1 MKFENKKIEPTK
13 RSNTEFGLL
22 FTLVFLIISVYPCIS
37 YKSPNYLFLF
47 LSIFLLSISVTVPM
61 IFSLPNKMWIKF
73 GYLLGYITTPIF
85 LFIFYIFLFIPIG
98 FILKAVNKDSLNLK
112 FKDSSTWVVR
122 KNDMQSLKNQ
132 F

>member
-1 MKFENKKIEPTK
+1 MKFEKKKIEPTK

-22 FTLVFLIISVYPCIS
+22 FTLVFLSISVYPCIS

-47 LSIFLLSISVTVPM
+47 LSIFLLLISVTVPM

-85 LFIFYIFLFIPIG
+85 MFIFYIFLFIPIG
-98 FILKAVNKDSLNLK
+98 FILKAVNRDSLNLK

>member
-47 LSIFLLSISVTVPM
+47 LSIFLLLISVTVPT
-61 IFSLPNKMWIKF
+61 ILSIPNKIWMKF

-85 LFIFYIFLFIPIG
+85 LFAFYIFLFIPIG

-112 FKDSSTWVVR
+112 FKDSSTWVIR

>member
-1 MKFENKKIEPTK
+1 MKFENKKIDPTK

-47 LSIFLLSISVTVPM
+47 LSIFLLLISVTVPM
-61 IFSLPNKMWIKF
+61 ILLIPNKIWMKF

-85 LFIFYIFLFIPIG
+85 LFVFYIFLFIPIG

-112 FKDSSTWVVR
+112 FKDSSTWVIR

>member
-1 MKFENKKIEPTK
+1 MKFENKKIDPTK

-47 LSIFLLSISVTVPM
+47 LSIFLLLISVTVPM
-61 IFSLPNKMWIKF
+61 ILLIPNKIWMKF

-85 LFIFYIFLFIPIG
+85 LFAFYIFLFIPIG

-112 FKDSSTWVVR
+112 FKDSSTWVIR

>member
-1 MKFENKKIEPTK
+1 MKFENKKIDPTK

-47 LSIFLLSISVTVPM
+47 LSIFLLLISVTIPM
-61 IFSLPNKMWIKF
+61 ILLIPNKIWMKF

-85 LFIFYIFLFIPIG
+85 LFVFYIFLFIPIG

-112 FKDSSTWVVR
+112 FKDSSTWVIR

>member
-1 MKFENKKIEPTK
+1 MKFENKKIDPTK

-47 LSIFLLSISVTVPM
+47 LSIFLLLISVTIPM
-61 IFSLPNKMWIKF
+61 ILLIPNKIWMKF

-85 LFIFYIFLFIPIG
+85 LFAFYIFLFIPIG

-112 FKDSSTWVVR
+112 FKDSSTWVIR

>member
-1 MKFENKKIEPTK
+1 M
-13 RSNTEFGLL
+13 
-22 FTLVFLIISVYPCIS
+22 
-37 YKSPNYLFLF
+37 
-47 LSIFLLSISVTVPM
+47 
-61 IFSLPNKMWIKF
+61 KF

-85 LFIFYIFLFIPIG
+85 LFAFYIFLFIPIG

-112 FKDSSTWVVR
+112 FKDSSTWVLR